1 MKKLHINFMRRLKN
15 NEFAILIDN
24 INSSVCDEVTDNN
37 VLQSIIEKI
46 NFHNDELAFL
56 RDAPC
61 GHPLTKKIEK
71 LTYTRNEYLQSL
83 RMQVKGKM
91 LSHIKEERTA
101 AEYLYWWIEKYK
113 ENLYVPSI
121 STQTQLVHGM
131 RNERRYNK
139 DINEAA
145 EVLVLTGLLDAI
157 EKVTNTIV
165 ATERKRVKDTTKN
178 IKKGKDLRSAAYAD
192 VQLLVGMIE
201 VMFSMHPERDFQ
213 ENTYFR
219 LKQLLGTN
227 LKDSHTVLKSR
238 QTKQKNKKEAD
249 VAVIELI
256 ESDKVATQKNV
267 LMEEVTEDVNTN
279 GPISEA
285 KSKNEYSE
293 LSPRIETLNT
303 DIYKKGD
310 DGTIP
315 PFSNN

>member
-192 VQLLVGMIE
+192 VQLLVSMIE

-238 QTKQKNKKEAD
+238 QTKRKNKKEAD
-249 VAVIELI
+249 IAVIELI

-267 LMEEVTEDVNTN
+267 LMEVVTEDVNTN

>member
-71 LTYTRNEYLQSL
+71 LIYTRNEYLQSL

-192 VQLLVGMIE
+192 VQLLVSMIE
-201 VMFSMHPERDFQ
+201 VMFRIHPEKDFQ

-219 LKQLLGTN
+219 LMQLLGTN

-238 QTKQKNKKEAD
+238 QTKQKNKKAAD
-249 VAVIELI
+249 VAVAELI
-256 ESDKVATQKNV
+256 ESDKAATQKNV

-310 DGTIP
+310 GGTIP

>member
-192 VQLLVGMIE
+192 VQLLVSMIE

>member
-101 AEYLYWWIEKYK
+101 AEYLFWWIEKYK

-192 VQLLVGMIE
+192 VQLLVSMIE

-267 LMEEVTEDVNTN
+267 LMEEVTENVNTN

>member
-192 VQLLVGMIE
+192 VQLLVSMIE
-201 VMFSMHPERDFQ
+201 VMFRIHPEKDFQ

-219 LKQLLGTN
+219 LMQLLGTN

-315 PFSNN
+315 LFSNN

>member
-192 VQLLVGMIE
+192 VQLLVSMIE

-219 LKQLLGTN
+219 LMQLLGTN